1 MRSCNRWVYDWEYD
15 SDEFIDLGAKTLRPV
30 AALAKGLRTTS
41 DSMSRIH
48 GAMLRRDYRI
58 QWSGFQWTALAA
70 IVPAAC
76 ASLPTAVAQ
85 SENPFVDSGL
95 GWYVGGGV
103 GLASLQPDSY
113 CDCMTISE
121 DNDVALNFYAGLDIN
136 ERYAVEL
143 HYGKLGAPSV
153 DFLGESV
160 GSIDYQVAGLNGL
173 LYLFNSQHTGVE
185 RPGFSAFVK
194 AGGGVLI
201 NDSSLPYHQKHET
214 QLWLGAGAEYGF
226 KDGWAVRAEVNSYDT
241 DARQVAATVV
251 KRFGSSG
258 DRLVKTAAVP
268 TPVQSEPVATVVPEA
283 PQPSQ
288 VAVELPTVFF
298 AFDHSDLNPGARD
311 KLDRLVTVMETA
323 PTMKLR
329 LEGHAD
335 ALGSVNYNDRLS
347 INRAESVRDYLV
359 SKNIQSDRIE
369 LLGYGELK
377 PAADNSTDAGRAR
390 NRRVEVHLFSV

>member
-214 QLWLGAGAEYGF
+214 QLWLGAG
-226 KDGWAVRAEVNSYDT
+226 
-241 DARQVAATVV
+241 
-251 KRFGSSG
+251 